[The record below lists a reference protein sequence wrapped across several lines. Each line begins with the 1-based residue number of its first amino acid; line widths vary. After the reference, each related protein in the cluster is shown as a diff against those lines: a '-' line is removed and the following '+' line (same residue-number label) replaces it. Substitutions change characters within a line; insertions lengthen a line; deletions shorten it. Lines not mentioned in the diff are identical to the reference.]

1 MKKLLEHMGPVF
13 KNWADRYFQSEIAIQ
28 FDDFQKKN
36 PEESVKCDL
45 ESFQQKLLAYHI
57 FKGHY
62 INTQY
67 FTKDISINVSISNQP
82 VNDKIFLGKEGIN
95 FIDQMQNDE
104 DFGLDCYQQ
113 AISEAVCFLGSIL
126 YTLND
131 GKEKDNAIKHIE
143 SLSLTRER
151 MEALRKQ

>member
-1 MKKLLEHMGPVF
+1 MGPVF
-13 KNWADRYFQSEIAIQ
+13 KQWADQHFESEINDQ
-28 FDDFQKKN
+28 FEDFKKKN

-45 ESFQQKLLAYHI
+45 ESFKEKLLAYHI

-67 FTKDISINVSISNQP
+67 FTKAISINVSIGNQL
-82 VNDKIFLGKEGIN
+82 VNDKIFLGNEAIN

-113 AISEAVCFLGSIL
+113 SISEAVCFLGSIL

-143 SLSLTRER
+143 ALSLTRER
-151 MEALRKQ
+151 LEALRKQ